1 MSMIHFSQSI
11 WHFICKVCFARTVYA
26 VFGRINESIIMK
38 LAGIVLI
45 IIGVLA
51 LVYQGFSYTKTEKDA
66 QLGPIEIQHQE
77 TQTVPLPPIVGG
89 VCIGGG
95 ALALALGARGKV

>member
-1 MSMIHFSQSI
+1 
-11 WHFICKVCFARTVYA
+11 
-26 VFGRINESIIMK
+26 MK

-66 QLGPIEIQHQE
+66 QIGPVEIQHQE
-77 TQTVPLPPIVGG
+77 THDVPIPPIVGG
-89 VCIGGG
+89 VCIVGGV
-95 ALALALGARGKV
+95 LALALGGRKSL

>member
-1 MSMIHFSQSI
+1 
-11 WHFICKVCFARTVYA
+11 
-26 VFGRINESIIMK
+26 MK

-51 LVYQGFSYTKTEKDA
+51 LVYQGFSYTQTKKDA

-77 TQTVPLPPIVGG
+77 THNVWIPPVVGGVLIVGG
-89 VCIGGG
+89 VA
-95 ALALALGARGKV
+95 ALALSGRSKL

>member
-1 MSMIHFSQSI
+1 
-11 WHFICKVCFARTVYA
+11 
-26 VFGRINESIIMK
+26 MK

-51 LVYQGFSYTKTEKDA
+51 LVYQGFSYTQTKQDA

-77 TQTVPLPPIVGG
+77 THDVSIPPIVGG
-89 VCIGGG
+89 VCIVGGV
-95 ALALALGARGKV
+95 AALALGARGNL